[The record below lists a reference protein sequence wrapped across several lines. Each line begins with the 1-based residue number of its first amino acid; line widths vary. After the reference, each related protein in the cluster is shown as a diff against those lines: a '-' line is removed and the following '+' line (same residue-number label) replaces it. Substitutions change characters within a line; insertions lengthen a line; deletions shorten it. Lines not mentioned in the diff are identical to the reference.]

1 MGTVKVN
8 EITQKY
14 DEKLRKITDEIGKL
28 DKVIKNGCGNIVE
41 KPPTSRIRVE
51 ASSLTQ
57 REFSQIEI
65 EESRLTER

>member
-28 DKVIKNGCGNIVE
+28 DKVIKHGCGNIVE

-51 ASSLTQ
+51 ASSMTQ